1 MISQRRFDGWAFL
14 LPFLQRNTLIA
25 ELPHRDTGIILVT
38 MLAEQIRRHPRMVYE
53 ADTLK
58 LVFRR
63 PSAEGIEQEHQ
74 QHRSTR
80 QQIGKQGVFHR
91 GLEQRREQRDIPS

>member
-1 MISQRRFDGWAFL
+1 M
-14 LPFLQRNTLIA
+14 IA
-25 ELPHRDTGIILVT
+25 ELPYRDAGIVFVAA
-38 MLAEQIRRHPRMVYE
+38 LAEQIGRHSRVVYE
-53 ADTLK
+53 TDTLK